1 MKRRAPV
8 IAVILGVV
16 SVAWSA
22 PPVPLTSLHAVHALS
37 NSDAATGLPVA
48 FEATVTYY
56 RGYENTLFVQDGD
69 AAMYVA
75 KHTRRQVTETAAQR
89 SDSGPSRQ
97 DNG

>member
-37 NSDAATGLPVA
+37 NSDAA
-48 FEATVTYY
+48 
-56 RGYENTLFVQDGD
+56 
-69 AAMYVA
+69 MYVA
-75 KHTRRQVTETAAQR
+75 KHTRRQAMETAAHG